1 MWLITLV
8 WGWYAV
14 GTHHGR
20 RDEVIRR
27 LYDSVQDIQL
37 SNGEQIGSR
46 DHVAIITIRDG
57 SRYADIVQPL
67 STRLEEHSNPEIS
80 RTRESDI
87 LEFSIEAD
95 ELADGP
101 FYNYARSQTWSYVS
115 DSVVQAFANSRKQH
129 RAENPEASHSSVQA
143 SVERDDG
150 INIPLLPQA
159 SDTTNSSESDLEAIA
174 PSALDDGSST
184 PLHRQDLRLNEPY
197 ARALRRCGFQGSGGR
212 LPSFR
217 SATKTS
223 DTGSGSR
230 TAVAFVFAF
239 VVQGV
244 TSWSAF
250 MIDYSSPTVGIGC
263 RSFTYMLYFFLSTS
277 SCLLFILASQCYNY
291 RSFLR
296 EYHDDRD
303 IELGNLSNS
312 SSQTHTESRDSDRSN
327 VAMFSFLGA
336 VSIVALL
343 LGKMLAILNAF
354 FIVTSCILDFAG
366 VYHNCFCNSSYIGL
380 RGQAYIALLSASD
393 LVDIARPYW
402 YSGAGVAI
410 FTVLF
415 VGICFDLARR
425 G

>member
-67 STRLEEHSNPEIS
+67 STRLEEHSNTEIS
-80 RTRESDI
+80 GTRESKI
-87 LEFSIEAD
+87 SGFWD

-115 DSVVQAFANSRKQH
+115 DFVVQAFANSRNQH
-129 RAENPEASHSSVQA
+129 RTENREASYTSVQA
-143 SVERDDG
+143 SVDDT
-150 INIPLLPQA
+150 NIPLLPQA
-159 SDTTNSSESDLEAIA
+159 SDATNSSETDLEAIA
-174 PSALDDGSST
+174 PSAPDDGSST
-184 PLHRQDLRLNEPY
+184 PLHPQDLPLNELY
-197 ARALRRCGFQGSGGR
+197 AKALRSCSFQGSGGR

-239 VVQGV
+239 VVQGI

-250 MIDYSSPTVGIGC
+250 MIAYNSPTVGIGC
-263 RSFTYMLYFFLSTS
+263 RSFTYMLYFFLSTF

-354 FIVTSCILDFAG
+354 FIVTSCILEFAG
-366 VYHNCFCNSSYIGL
+366 VYQNCFCNSSYIGL